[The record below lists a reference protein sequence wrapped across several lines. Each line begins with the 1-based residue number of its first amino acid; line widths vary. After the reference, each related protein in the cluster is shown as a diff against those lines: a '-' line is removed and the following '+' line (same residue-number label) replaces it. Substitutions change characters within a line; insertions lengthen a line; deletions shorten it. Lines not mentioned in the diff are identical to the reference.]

1 MTLDKMAPWELEKL
15 LTALAVVRDLCEE
28 RIYAQPGELEY
39 TDKEMACYEDALLAL
54 KLLELEV
61 RVARAKE

>member
-1 MTLDKMAPWELEKL
+1 MTLDKLAPWELEKVL
-15 LTALAVVRDLCEE
+15 NAINVVRDLAQEYAEIAESDIE
-28 RIYAQPGELEY
+28 REIYENA
-39 TDKEMACYEDALLAL
+39 DVAL

>member
-1 MTLDKMAPWELEKL
+1 MTLDKLAPWELEKIL
-15 LTALAVVRDLCEE
+15 NALNVVRDLMEE
-28 RIYAQPGELEY
+28 YWHDDGAYSDR
-39 TDKEMACYEDALLAL
+39 EMAIYEDALVAL